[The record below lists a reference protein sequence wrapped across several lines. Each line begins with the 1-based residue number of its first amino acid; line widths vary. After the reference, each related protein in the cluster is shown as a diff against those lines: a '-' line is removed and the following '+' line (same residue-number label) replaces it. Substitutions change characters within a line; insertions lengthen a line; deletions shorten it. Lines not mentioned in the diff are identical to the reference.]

1 MSPETALSRVNAFNL
16 LQNFQINAL
25 GPVLVSK
32 EFAPLLSKA
41 TEATGASKQV
51 PQPLERPAVI
61 ANLSARV
68 GSIGDNSLGGWY
80 SYRASKSAQNQLS
93 KCMSIEFAR
102 RKQNIAVVMLH
113 PGTVDTDLS
122 MPFQKNVKPEKL
134 FTRERAVKQLLDIID
149 NVTME
154 DNGRYIAWDGQDIP
168 F

>member
-1 MSPETALSRVNAFNL
+1 MSPETALSRVNSFNL

-25 GPVLVSK
+25 GPILVSK

-41 TEATGASKQV
+41 TEDSGASKQ
-51 PQPLERPAVI
+51 RPAVI

-68 GSIGDNSLGGWY
+68 GSISDNSLGGWY

-93 KCMSIEFAR
+93 KCMSIEFER